1 MCSWRLAGEGRL
13 TAPDP
18 ARWALHPNPVWA
30 GRVDFAADARIA
42 EDPTSPLQFE
52 QLLFRDLGDGTHQL
66 CCIPFFTYGWSL
78 GDRVRLEERDGVGPT
93 PTAVLEQSA
102 FWVLRA
108 FVERD
113 DAAAVLLEL
122 LQRNDALVETRGRL
136 VAFAV
141 EGAQRLAAV
150 REALEAL
157 QRPDFLSYETGW
169 L

>member
-1 MCSWRLAGEGRL
+1 M
-13 TAPDP
+13 
-18 ARWALHPNPVWA
+18 HPNPVWA
-30 GRVDFAADARIA
+30 GRVDFVADATIA

-78 GDRVRLEERDGVGPT
+78 GDRVRLEERDGVGPM
-93 PTAVLEQSA
+93 PTAVLERSA

-113 DAAAVLLEL
+113 DAAAALLEL

-141 EGAQRLAAV
+141 EGTQRLAAV